1 MIINVRKLP
10 LLSRNTIESCGID
23 LVRKWLVT
31 RSKSNVHHSSA
42 RSARSGADAENA
54 TSEKR
59 SSQRRS
65 NSEQTITKHQIDAVG
80 CFARSHSWR
89 SDRAAYR
96 LSHLGYG
103 DDCMIEY
110 VKEHLGEPDEWTVS
124 LGIAGVDSVT
134 VVSETDSTAGVRVAQ
149 VVNSLFEKDPV
160 RPYVVVRAGSRFFAY
175 SPSNDQ
181 ARPSQLQRVVDKA

>member
-1 MIINVRKLP
+1 
-10 LLSRNTIESCGID
+10 
-23 LVRKWLVT
+23 
-31 RSKSNVHHSSA
+31 
-42 RSARSGADAENA
+42 
-54 TSEKR
+54 
-59 SSQRRS
+59 
-65 NSEQTITKHQIDAVG
+65 
-80 CFARSHSWR
+80 
-89 SDRAAYR
+89 
-96 LSHLGYG
+96 
-103 DDCMIEY
+103 MIEY